1 MRPGAGRF
9 GKAGSVRKDMKEKP
23 VSFGRGSIR
32 LEGRYA
38 PSQGTR
44 GAVIAHPHPL
54 MGGDMDNSV
63 VRVLSEALQ
72 DMGFST
78 LRFNF
83 RGVGMSS
90 GSYDEGKGEQDDLL
104 EALAFLEG
112 EGMSELTLAGYSFG
126 AWVAAGVLARAQS
139 RPAVLVSPPIALFP
153 HDMESLNGR
162 VGLIVCG
169 DQDPYCPAGEI
180 RGIAG
185 RISSSL
191 DVIPDADHF
200 YMGRE
205 KELSAA
211 VHGFFMR
218 NNVSKKLNI

>member
-1 MRPGAGRF
+1 
-9 GKAGSVRKDMKEKP
+9 VRKDMKEKP

-32 LEGRYA
+32 LEGLYA
-38 PSQGTR
+38 QAQGTR

-63 VRVLSEALQ
+63 VRLLAETLYGI
-72 DMGFST
+72 GFST

-104 EALAFLEG
+104 EALAFLEAEGRG
-112 EGMSELTLAGYSFG
+112 ELIPAGYSFG
-126 AWVAAGVLARAQS
+126 SWVIAGVLPRVES
-139 RPAVLVSPPIALFP
+139 LPALLVSPPIALLP
-153 HDMESLNGR
+153 YDMESLKGR
-162 VGLIVCG
+162 TGLIVCG
-169 DQDPYCPAGEI
+169 DRDQFCPAGEI
-180 RGIAG
+180 RRMAGGI
-185 RISSSL
+185 SCSL
-191 DVIPDADHF
+191 DLIRDADHF

-211 VHGFFMR
+211 IQGFFMR
-218 NNVSKKLNI
+218 NNVSKKLNIEQKTLDF